1 MSCFFCDG
9 PKVAPVYN
17 IPHRDYFA
25 VPIGTMTMMR
35 GYDGEPTVKVEIDT
49 DVEFNISENTSI
61 YGSLTANVTAVG
73 HIEHIRYC
81 MFCVKKIAN
90 DNE

>member
-17 IPHRDYFA
+17 ILHRDYFA

-49 DVEFNISENTSI
+49 ETELSISDGTSI
-61 YGSLTANVTAVG
+61 CGGMTANVTALG

-81 MFCVKKIAN
+81 MFCGKKLVN
-90 DNE
+90 D

>member
-25 VPIGTMTMMR
+25 APIGTMTMMR

-49 DVEFNISENTSI
+49 DTELSISDGTQI
-61 YGSLTANVTAVG
+61 CDGITANVTALG

-81 MFCVKKIAN
+81 MFCGKKLVN
-90 DNE
+90 D